1 MPARPL
7 HHARQPQR
15 LLVVGQRLLQRGLG
29 PEVAEEGCDAHQH
42 QRGGGGLGVGHQAAA
57 AQLAGVGQ
65 QQRHQRVGGDQLAQ
79 AVGVHLVLYG
89 AQLLQRLG
97 GFGQHRIS
105 AVAKASTQASSVG
118 RGR

>member
-7 HHARQPQR
+7 HHARQPQQR

-29 PEVAEEGCDAHQH
+29 PEVAEEGRDAHQH

-79 AVGVHLVLYG
+79 AVGVHVLYG

-97 GFGQHRIS
+97 GFGQHRDLGRRKG
-105 AVAKASTQASSVG
+105 VDPGFQRG